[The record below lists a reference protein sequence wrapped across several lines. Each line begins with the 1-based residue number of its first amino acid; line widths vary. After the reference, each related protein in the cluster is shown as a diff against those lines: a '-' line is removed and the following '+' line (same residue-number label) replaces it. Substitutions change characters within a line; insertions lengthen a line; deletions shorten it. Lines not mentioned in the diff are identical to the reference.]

1 MNEHSLLA
9 FAVTSTI
16 IEVTPG
22 PNMAYLAVLALSA
35 GRRAGLVAVA
45 GIAAGLL
52 CIGAAASAG
61 LAAVLSNSPVA
72 YETLRWGGAIYLLWL
87 AWEGWRDA
95 PQDGL
100 DSTEQHTLAHFFVR
114 GLITNLLNPKAA
126 IFYVAVFPSFI
137 DERQS
142 LTGQTATLLAV
153 YVAIASLVHL
163 SVVMLADWVGAST
176 IQNPRSATIVRK
188 VLAILL
194 ALIAVWL
201 FVSARRVS
209 F

>member
-1 MNEHSLLA
+1 MSEHSLLA
-9 FAVTSTI
+9 FAVTSAI

-35 GRRAGLVAVA
+35 GRQAGLVAVA
-45 GIAAGLL
+45 GIAVGLL

-72 YETLRWGGAIYLLWL
+72 YEGLRWGGAIYLLWL
-87 AWEGWRDA
+87 AWEGWRDP
-95 PQDGL
+95 PQDGV
-100 DSTEQHTLAHFFVR
+100 DSAEPHTLTQFFVR

-126 IFYVAVFPSFI
+126 IFYVAVLPSFI
-137 DERQS
+137 DDQQP
-142 LTGQTATLLAV
+142 LTGQTATLLAI
-153 YVAIASLVHL
+153 YVAIATVVHIV
-163 SVVMLADWVGAST
+163 VVMLADWVGAST
-176 IQNPRSATIVRK
+176 IQNSHRATFVRK

-201 FVSARRVS
+201 FVSAK
-209 F
+209 

>member
-1 MNEHSLLA
+1 MSEHSLLA

-45 GIAAGLL
+45 GIALGLL
-52 CIGAAASAG
+52 CIGVAASAG
-61 LAAVLSNSPVA
+61 LATVLSNSRIA
-72 YETLRWGGAIYLLWL
+72 YESLRWGGAIYLLWL

-95 PQDGL
+95 PQDGF
-100 DSTEQHTLAHFFVR
+100 DSTEKRTPAKFFIK

-126 IFYVAVFPSFI
+126 IFYVMVFPSFI
-137 DERQS
+137 DDRQP
-142 LTGQTATLLAV
+142 LPGQTAILLGI
-153 YVAIASLVHL
+153 YVTIASAIHV
-163 SVVMLADWVGAST
+163 SVVMLADWVGAFT
-176 IQNPRSATIVRK
+176 IQASRGATLLRK
-188 VLAILL
+188 FLAILL
-194 ALIAVWL
+194 ALIAVWF
-201 FVSARRVS
+201 FVSAQRVS